1 MLQTYM
7 SINVVVIGIV
17 QKENQSFRFC
27 ENLSQ
32 NFATRHRKTN
42 ADTAFLMNKIICSI
56 LTLQVANIGI
66 DIVLTSFNFLNNCD
80 FLFFESYVTSRCCY
94 ARETWSLEF
103 HMISVARLC
112 SSFVAFY

>member
-1 MLQTYM
+1 M
-7 SINVVVIGIV
+7 SINVIVIGIV

-94 ARETWSLEF
+94 ARET
-103 HMISVARLC
+103 
-112 SSFVAFY
+112 